1 METMGVPRMSHTTAP
16 NVASKRSSWAKS
28 WSRLAAA
35 DNTPQAPK
43 PRLRESPSKTHEKRV
58 IERDRASRSV
68 ATSQGSTST
77 TQKMANGKGQDSNRL
92 SQLKYPVASMRSP
105 ATPSAAPAS
114 AHSRKTR
121 LRLTLRWKHVL
132 AAAASFDHS

>member
-1 METMGVPRMSHTTAP
+1 MSDATAP

-43 PRLRESPSKTHEKRV
+43 PRLRQSPSKTHEKRLT
-58 IERDRASRSV
+58 ERDRASRSV

-77 TQKMANGKGQDSNRL
+77 IQKKTHCRVQDSNQL

-105 ATPSAAPAS
+105 VTPSAAPAS

-132 AAAASFDHS
+132 VGAASFDHS